1 MKAATL
7 LDTPGTSVHD
17 VLEQLEKS
25 GNGAVCL
32 IDESGRLTGIITD
45 GDVRRALLRGETTV
59 AGFVNRNP
67 VTMSYP
73 ATPHD
78 VIDKLKTIHC
88 RQMPLV
94 DANNILRD
102 LITVDD
108 RDLPSQPNQVVV
120 MAGGLGRRLGTI
132 TETTP
137 KPMVSVGTRPI
148 LLHVVNMFTEF
159 GFRDFIFCVNYRKDI
174 IKEFF
179 GDGSAHGVRITYVE
193 ELERMGTAG
202 ALALAKDILAEDFF
216 VANADIIFDIDLEA
230 LLRHHKTAGAL
241 GTICTRTI
249 EQEVPYGVI
258 NYDSAGCFEQV
269 VEKPKYR
276 LDANAGIYVLAE
288 KALEFLGSPEYLD
301 MTDYL
306 NTLAGHGNISTF
318 AIDGP
323 WFDVGRPA
331 DLIQVDETLSLK
343 SSQYRGN
350 R

>member
-1 MKAATL
+1 MKDATL
-7 LDTPGTSVHD
+7 LYTAETSVHD
-17 VLEQLEKS
+17 VLQQLEKAGS
-25 GNGAVCL
+25 GAVCL

-45 GDVRRALLRGETTV
+45 GDVRRALLRGETAV
-59 AGFVNRNP
+59 EGFINRSP
-67 VTMSYP
+67 VTMNYP
-73 ATPHD
+73 AASHE
-78 VIDKLKTIHC
+78 VIDKLKTIRC

-94 DANNILRD
+94 DANNVLRD

-108 RDLPSQPNQVVV
+108 GDLPSQPNQVVV
-120 MAGGLGRRLGTI
+120 MAGGLGRRLGAI

-137 KPMVSVGTRPI
+137 KPMVSVGARPI
-148 LLHVVNMFTEF
+148 LLHVVNMFSEL
-159 GFRDFIFCVNYRKDI
+159 GFREFIFCVNYRKDM
-174 IKEFF
+174 IKDFF

-193 ELERMGTAG
+193 EVERMGTAG
-202 ALALAKDILAEDFF
+202 ALALARNLLVGDFF

-230 LLRHHKTAGAL
+230 LLRHHKMTEAV

-249 EQEVPYGVI
+249 VQEVPYGIVS
-258 NYDSAGCFEQV
+258 YDDAGCFNQV
-269 VEKPKYR
+269 VEKPKYD
-276 LDANAGIYVLAE
+276 LDANAGVYVLAAQ
-288 KALEFLGSPEYLD
+288 ALEFLGSPRYLD

-306 NTLAGHGNISTF
+306 NTLARHGKIATF

-343 SSQYRGN
+343 SSQYRD